1 MGVISPLSLNI
12 KASQGSFN
20 DLMDSIYIHADNLS
34 LGKREQ
40 IFTMR
45 FAENVLSKLTNV
57 YIHNHAL
64 AVMLLEGNVLHIL
77 LLIRVSNTFVPTSSC
92 C

>member
-34 LGKREQ
+34 LGKKE
-40 IFTMR
+40 
-45 FAENVLSKLTNV
+45 SK
-57 YIHNHAL
+57 Y
-64 AVMLLEGNVLHIL
+64 
-77 LLIRVSNTFVPTSSC
+77 SQ
-92 C
+92 